1 MGKQTAMKNR
11 PFHERLAFSIK
22 GLHAAWRR
30 ESSFRTQIG
39 IAGAALLFLI
49 IVRPPVV
56 WWAIV
61 LLTVALVLAM
71 ELMNSAIEALIDHL
85 HPERHSEIGIIKDIA
100 AGGVLVVSIGAVAVG
115 LCLLFSLLA

>member
-1 MGKQTAMKNR
+1 MKNR
-11 PFHERLAFSIK
+11 PFHERLAFSAN

-39 IAGAALLFLI
+39 IAGAVLLLLV
-49 IVRPPVV
+49 IVRPAVV

-71 ELMNSAIEALIDHL
+71 ELMNSAFEALIDHL
-85 HPERHSEIGIIKDIA
+85 HPERHPEIGIIKDIA
-100 AGGVLVVSIGAVAVG
+100 AGGVLIASIGAVAVG
-115 LCLLFSLLA
+115 FCLLFSWLA